1 MANPSDSTVQNLLP
15 VQAYFDAQGNFQ
27 TFIGQGQPFYATAN
41 PSQSGLNI
49 TNSTINST
57 TIGATTPS
65 TGVFTNIATTTGT
78 ITTAPTSA
86 TDIANKQYVDY
97 YAAGLS
103 WKQPV
108 VTATSANI
116 TLSGLQTI
124 NAVTLIAGDR
134 VLVKDQTTV
143 SQNGIYVASATA
155 WTYAVGAD
163 DWNEYV
169 GAIVFIASGSLNGTA
184 WYCTAQPGGTLGV
197 TAMYWSNFSVAS
209 SYTAGTG
216 LTLTGTIFSITNTG
230 VSAATYGSATSVPVI
245 AINAQGQATSV
256 TNTTITP
263 AVSSITGL
271 GAGVASWLATPSS
284 ANLAVAVTDETGSG
298 SLVFANSPTLVTPAL
313 GTPASGVM
321 SNVTGLS
328 LTTGVTGTLPIGNG
342 GTGLTSTP
350 ANGALDIGNGTGFTR
365 ANLTAGTA
373 IGITNAS
380 GSITIENTGVTSIVA
395 GTGISIS
402 GATGAVTVS
411 NTATQVYPSA
421 GIANSTG
428 TAWGTSYTTTGSG
441 TVVALA
447 TSPSFTTPAL
457 GTPSSGT
464 LTSCTDLPV
473 GTGISGLGTGVATAL
488 AVAVGSAGAFV
499 TNGGALGTP
508 SSGVA
513 TNLTGTASGLS
524 IGGSAAS
531 ATTATTATTATN
543 ATNTAITDDTTT
555 ATTCYPTWV
564 TNTTGNLPQKVAST
578 KLSFVPS
585 TGVLSATSFTGSATL
600 TAPVLGTPASGNL
613 DSCTADGT
621 NKVGYRNIPNSG
633 AKTAS
638 YTLVIGDVGKFIE
651 LGTGGT
657 VVVPASIFAAGDAIS
672 IFNNTGA
679 SISCNCSAINDFYK
693 GGTDADISSFSVT
706 TRGVATILFIT
717 ATRAVVT
724 GNLA

>member
-78 ITTAPTSA
+78 ITTAPTGA